1 MPFKCLRNTFRMSSD
16 FVFWTDYKAV
26 PVIQVQL
33 DATGGCFQL
42 FGLQMPA
49 FSRMLYVARRPLP
62 RATAG
67 LGIWKSII
75 LYTTVAAVACNV
87 GLASIFF
94 YPMRLRPP
102 GQQLTMFIIGEH
114 VLFLLQAGVSA
125 FVPEEPSDVID
136 IKYFNRHVLGI
147 LGRRRHHEQLVP
159 PVHSNLNT
167 IDLSLN
173 PENWDSDSSV
183 SSLVTSGS
191 SRPV

>member
-1 MPFKCLRNTFRMSSD
+1 MPSECLQNAFRTFSECLQN
-16 FVFWTDYKAV
+16 VFRLV
-26 PVIQVQL
+26 CL
-33 DATGGCFQL
+33 ER
-42 FGLQMPA
+42 LQMPA
-49 FSRMLYVARRPLP
+49 FPRMLYVARRPLP
-62 RATAG
+62 HATAG

-75 LYTTVAAVACNV
+75 LYTNVAAVACNV

-114 VLFLLQAGVSA
+114 VIFLLQAAVSA
-125 FVPEEPSDVID
+125 FFPEEPSDVID
-136 IKYFNRHVLGI
+136 IKYFNRHVLAI

-173 PENWDSDSSV
+173 PENWDSDSSA
-183 SSLVTSGS
+183 SSLMTGS